1 MLQFLDISCLFNA
14 TCNLSM
20 GGKVKGVGSAG
31 TFSAQEE
38 ENIAQQYLSH
48 GISLVLGL
56 RSMTVELCSA
66 TSCLCLSAGAVMQ
79 PVDLSPHPQGLIL
92 IYLNINSSAPPA
104 E

>member
-31 TFSAQEE
+31 TFSVQE